1 MDTENKLEQLTEE
14 QMAYQQL
21 GRHLLATVER
31 NHPECINDDVKR
43 KASSTLDQLLL
54 AFCAADAD
62 GSVCINIDGLN
73 VSDVDLTLLEDI
85 GLLVKAHQKLQD
97 EPSKRIP
104 FIWDCHGETHR
115 LYLQRRFIEERE
127 VALAIMDFK
136 AHASKTI
143 LPKQEQLIEDFKSMV
158 YDNGQTADAKS
169 LIEQEKAI
177 KGALSHAFFII
188 TGGPGTGKTT
198 VVAKLIECKLA
209 ANPDLVIGLA
219 APTGKAASRV
229 MQSINGS
236 CDGKSGAMFVQ
247 LKAQLAHRK
256 ITSQTIHRWLSSE
269 TLAGGR
275 PSEDNPLDID
285 ILIVDEASMIDLT
298 LAKQLLRCIDRK
310 KTQLILLGDKHQLAA
325 VGPGSV
331 LADLTDPD
339 VMAGHVAELTISHR
353 FTSDSNIGQ
362 LAQYINTN
370 SSYDIDE
377 FENLFSHN
385 SEKDSIE
392 WVKPKRD
399 VPLQTDTQTWIRK
412 QLKKYLSDLKIYL
425 NSVLDQPLLVRDNEA
440 KAKALAEVW
449 KTADSF
455 RILAAQRHGF
465 NSVEAVNRFADEFVR
480 EEMNQWARKAQEE
493 GLLQSIDL
501 QFPFTELF
509 YPGRII
515 INRKNY
521 APLDIFNG
529 DVGIVLP
536 MSDDWSRYEVFF
548 GDREEFRPAG
558 LLPEHDTAYA
568 LTIHQSQG
576 SQYDHVAVLLSNDP
590 DSSLSTRELLYTGV
604 TRAKKEVKLYANPQS
619 VAKACS
625 TKTQRASGLTQRLK
639 EG

>member
-1 MDTENKLEQLTEE
+1 MNTEMKVKQFTEE
-14 QMAYQQL
+14 QLAYLQL
-21 GRHLLATVER
+21 GHHLLKTIER
-31 NHPECINDDVKR
+31 NHPDRFISDVKAR
-43 KASSTLDQLLL
+43 AIATLDKLLL
-54 AFCAADAD
+54 SFCKADSD
-62 GSVCINIDGLN
+62 GSVCVNVASID
-73 VSDVDLTLLEDI
+73 VSDEELTLLENI
-85 GLLVKAHQKLQD
+85 GLLVKAPLKLKE

-104 FIWDCHGETHR
+104 FIWDCHSETQR

-136 AHASKTI
+136 AHASEAI
-143 LPKQEQLIEDFKSMV
+143 SPKQEQLIEDFKSTV
-158 YDNGQTADAKS
+158 YDNGKTADPKS
-169 LIEQEKAI
+169 LIEQETAI
-177 KGALSHAFFII
+177 RGALSHTFFII

-198 VVAKLIECKLA
+198 VVAKLIECELV

-229 MQSINGS
+229 LQSINGS
-236 CDGKSGAMFVQ
+236 CKGESGAIFVQ
-247 LKAQLAHRK
+247 LKEQLAQNK

-275 PSEDNPLDID
+275 PSEDNPLEVD

-298 LAKQLLRCIDRK
+298 LAKQLLRCINRK
-310 KTQLILLGDKHQLAA
+310 KTKLILLGDKFQLAA

-331 LADLTDPD
+331 LADLTDPE
-339 VMAGHVAELTISHR
+339 VMADHVAELTISHR
-353 FTSDSNIGQ
+353 FTATSRIGR
-362 LAQYINTN
+362 LANYINN
-370 SSYDIDE
+370 QVFEESSFRDLFNHNLDNDE
-377 FENLFSHN
+377 IFWPPYSSNVSLQKSAQ
-385 SEKDSIE
+385 DWIE
-392 WVKPKRD
+392 
-399 VPLQTDTQTWIRK
+399 K
-412 QLKKYLSDLKIYL
+412 QLKHYVEKLTDYLEEALIYP
-425 NSVLDQPLLVRDNEA
+425 PLIRNNKS
-440 KAKALAEVW
+440 KAKALQLVW
-449 KTADSF
+449 EAADKF
-455 RILAAQRHGF
+455 RILSAQRHGF

-480 EEMNQWARKAQEE
+480 EKVNEWAKKAQEK
-493 GLLQSIDL
+493 GWLQSAHL

-604 TRAKKEVKLYANPQS
+604 TRAKKEVQLYANPQS

>member
-1 MDTENKLEQLTEE
+1 MNAEMKVKQLTEE
-14 QMAYQQL
+14 QLAYLQL
-21 GRHLLATVER
+21 GHHLLKTIER
-31 NHPECINDDVKR
+31 NHPDRFISDVK
-43 KASSTLDQLLL
+43 AQTSATLDKLLL
-54 AFCAADAD
+54 SFCKADSD
-62 GSVCINIDGLN
+62 GSVCVNVASID
-73 VSDVDLTLLEDI
+73 VSDEELTLLENI
-85 GLLVKAHQKLQD
+85 GLLVKAPLKLKE

-104 FIWDCHGETHR
+104 FIWDCHGETQR

-136 AHASKTI
+136 AHASEAI
-143 LPKQEQLIEDFKSMV
+143 SPKQEQLIEDFKSTV
-158 YDNGQTADAKS
+158 YDNGKTADPKS
-169 LIEQEKAI
+169 LIEQETAI
-177 KGALSHAFFII
+177 RGALSHAFFII

-198 VVAKLIECKLA
+198 VVAKLIECELA

-229 MQSINGS
+229 LQSINGS
-236 CDGKSGAMFVQ
+236 CSGKSGAMFVQ
-247 LKAQLAHRK
+247 LKAQLDQSK

-275 PSEDNPLDID
+275 PSEDNPLDVD

-310 KTQLILLGDKHQLAA
+310 KTKLILLGDKFQLAA

-331 LADLTDPD
+331 LADLTEPD
-339 VMAGHVAELTISHR
+339 VMAGHVAELTVSHR
-353 FTSDSNIGQ
+353 FTATSRIGR
-362 LAQYINTN
+362 LANYINN
-370 SSYDIDE
+370 QNFEESSFRDLFNHNLNNDE
-377 FENLFSHN
+377 IFWPPYSSNVSLQKSTQ
-385 SEKDSIE
+385 DWIE
-392 WVKPKRD
+392 
-399 VPLQTDTQTWIRK
+399 K
-412 QLKKYLSDLKIYL
+412 QLKHYVEILTTYLKDALTYP
-425 NSVLDQPLLVRDNEA
+425 PLIGNYKSKV
-440 KAKALAEVW
+440 KALQHVW
-449 KTADSF
+449 EAADKF

-465 NSVEAVNRFADEFVR
+465 NSVDAVNHFAENYVR
-480 EEMNQWARKAQEE
+480 NKLNEWALENE
-493 GLLQSIDL
+493 GRLQSANL

-604 TRAKKEVKLYANPQS
+604 TRAKKEVQLYANPQS

>member
-1 MDTENKLEQLTEE
+1 MNAEMKVKQFTEE
-14 QMAYQQL
+14 QLAYLQL
-21 GRHLLATVER
+21 GHHLLKTIER
-31 NHPECINDDVKR
+31 NHPDRFISNVK
-43 KASSTLDQLLL
+43 AQVIATLDKLLL
-54 AFCAADAD
+54 SFCEADSD
-62 GSVCINIDGLN
+62 GSVCVNIASID
-73 VSDVDLTLLEDI
+73 VSDEELTLLENI
-85 GLLVKAHQKLQD
+85 GLLVKAPLKLKD

-104 FIWDCHGETHR
+104 FIWDCHGKTQR

-127 VALAIMDFK
+127 VALSIMDFK
-136 AHASKTI
+136 AHASEAI
-143 LPKQEQLIEDFKSMV
+143 SAKQEQLIEDFKSTV
-158 YDNGQTADAKS
+158 YDNGKTADPKS
-169 LIEQEKAI
+169 LIEQETAI
-177 KGALSHAFFII
+177 RGALSHAFFII

-198 VVAKLIECKLA
+198 VVAKLIECELT

-229 MQSINGS
+229 LQSINGS
-236 CDGKSGAMFVQ
+236 CKGKSGAMFVQ
-247 LKAQLAHRK
+247 LNEQLAQNK
-256 ITSQTIHRWLSSE
+256 ITSQTVHRWLSSE

-275 PSEDNPLDID
+275 PSEDNPLDVD

-310 KTQLILLGDKHQLAA
+310 KTKLILLGDKFQLAA

-331 LADLTDPD
+331 LADLTDPE
-339 VMAGHVAELTISHR
+339 VMADYVAELTISHR
-353 FTSDSNIGQ
+353 FTATSRIGR
-362 LAQYINTN
+362 LANYINN
-370 SSYDIDE
+370 QYFEESSFRDLFNHNKIDDNI
-377 FENLFSHN
+377 FWPPYSSQKNLQDDT
-385 SEKDSIE
+385 KE
-392 WVKPKRD
+392 WIIDK
-399 VPLQTDTQTWIRK
+399 
-412 QLKKYLSDLKIYL
+412 LKEYLRDLKIYL
-425 NSVLDQPLLVRDNEA
+425 ESALRQPLLVRNDKA
-440 KAKALAEVW
+440 KAKALADVW

-480 EEMNQWARKAQEE
+480 EEMNQWAQKAQEE
-493 GLLQSIDL
+493 GWLKSTDL